1 MAVYFSL
8 ASEAALQAWAPELV
22 QLLVRRRA
30 VSGATVLALRGDLGA
45 GKTTLVKALAVRLGI
60 SETVT
65 SPTFTIMKRYETG
78 DGAPFATLY
87 HLDVYRIED
96 LSELTPL
103 QFSELLTLD
112 NTLICIEWAEKIAP
126 LLPPHTIAVTLEH
139 AENGRLLSIA

>member
-78 DGAPFATLY
+78 EGASFATLY

-103 QFSELLTLD
+103 HFNELLRLD
-112 NTLICIEWAEKIAP
+112 NTLICIEWAEKIAS
-126 LLPPHTIAVTLEH
+126 LLPPHTIVVTLEH